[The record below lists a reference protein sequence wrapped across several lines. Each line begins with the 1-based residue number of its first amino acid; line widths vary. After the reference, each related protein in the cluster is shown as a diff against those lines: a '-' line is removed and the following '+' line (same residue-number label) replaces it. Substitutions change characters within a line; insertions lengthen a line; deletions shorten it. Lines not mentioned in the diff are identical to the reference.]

1 MTWLWILITL
11 AVAYAGSK
19 FLQKVKFPGGMLVG
33 AILAAAILNLSTE
46 QAAVFP
52 YAKVFAQAL
61 TGAYIGCMITR
72 EDARRMPSIIKPY
85 LVVMAGLLGL
95 CMIMGT
101 IFYALTDYD
110 LITCLFC
117 AAPGGVSDIPLI
129 AMDMGADGSVVAV
142 MQFIRMV
149 FGISCLPTL
158 ILLADRVIEPA
169 KSKEMDERA
178 KTIHVTKTKKTPAP
192 FKQFIPAGI
201 VAVVMAFIGKF
212 SGIPAAALS
221 FPLVAVTIMK
231 LTGKCAGMP
240 PMLRQVAQV
249 VTGCCIG
256 ATVTR
261 AQILQLRQLL
271 VPALVLCLGYLTCC
285 VVMGMVVSKLFKLDL
300 REGMLSL
307 SPAGAAEMALISA
320 DLGIESPNL
329 IVLQIGRLM
338 GVVLV
343 FPYVIAAVAH
353 LFG

>member
-1 MTWLWILITL
+1 MSWLWILVTL
-11 AVAYAGSK
+11 AVSLAGSK
-19 FLQKVKFPGGMLVG
+19 FLQKIKFPGGMLVG
-33 AILAAAILNLSTE
+33 AILGAALLNLTTE

-61 TGAYIGCMITR
+61 TGAYIGCMVTR
-72 EDARRMPSIIKPY
+72 EDMRRLPTIFKPY
-85 LVVMAGLLGL
+85 LVVMASLLTL
-95 CMIMGT
+95 CMLMGT
-101 IFYALTDYD
+101 LFSALTDYD

-129 AMDMGADGSVVAV
+129 AMDMGADGSVVAL

-149 FGISCLPTL
+149 FGVSVLPTL
-158 ILLADRVIEPA
+158 ILLADRFIEPEKA
-169 KSKEMDERA
+169 REMDERA
-178 KTIHVTKTKKTPAP
+178 KSIQVTQVKKVPATL
-192 FKQFIPAGI
+192 KQFLPAGLLA
-201 VAVVMAFIGKF
+201 VAVAFGGKF

-221 FPLVAVTIMK
+221 FPLITTTAMK
-231 LTGKCAGMP
+231 LSGKCTGMP
-240 PMLRQVAQV
+240 PWLRQVAQV

-256 ATVTR
+256 ITVNR
-261 AQILQLRQLL
+261 SQILQLRQLL
-271 VPALVLCLGYLTCC
+271 LPALLLCVGYVTCC
-285 VVMGMVVSKLFKLDL
+285 VVMGLVVSKLFKLDL

-307 SPAGAAEMALISA
+307 SPAGAGEMALIAA

-353 LFG
+353 IFG

>member
-1 MTWLWILITL
+1 MWILLTFL
-11 AVAYAGSK
+11 VALGGSLL
-19 FLQKVKFPGGMLVG
+19 LQKIKFPGGMMVG
-33 AILAAAILNLSTE
+33 AILGAAILNLVSQ
-46 QAAVFP
+46 QAVVFP
-52 YAKVFAQAL
+52 HAKVFAQAL
-61 TGAYIGCMITR
+61 TGAYIGCMVTR
-72 EDARRMPSIIKPY
+72 DDMRRLPTILKPY
-85 LVVMAGLLGL
+85 LLVMASLLCL

-101 IFYALTDYD
+101 VFYALTDYD

-149 FGISCLPTL
+149 FGVSVLPTL
-158 ILLADRVIEPA
+158 ILLADRMIEPEV
-169 KSKEMDERA
+169 SREMDERA
-178 KTIHVTKTKKTPAP
+178 KTIHVTKSKKTPATM
-192 FKQFIPAGI
+192 KQFLPGGLLALV
-201 VAVVMAFIGKF
+201 VAFAGKF

-221 FPLVAVTIMK
+221 FPVITTTALK
-231 LTGKCAGMP
+231 LTGKCPGMP
-240 PMLRQVAQV
+240 PWLRQVAQV

-256 ATVTR
+256 ITVNR
-261 AQILQLRQLL
+261 EQLLQLRQLL
-271 VPALVLCLGYLTCC
+271 LPALLLCVGYVTCC
-285 VVMGMVVSKLFKLDL
+285 VVMGLVVSKVFKLDL

-307 SPAGAAEMALISA
+307 SPAGAGEMALIAA